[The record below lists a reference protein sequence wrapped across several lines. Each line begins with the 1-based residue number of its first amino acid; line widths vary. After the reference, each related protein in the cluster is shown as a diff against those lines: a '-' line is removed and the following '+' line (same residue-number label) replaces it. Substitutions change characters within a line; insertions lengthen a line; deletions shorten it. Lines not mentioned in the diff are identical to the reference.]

1 MSIFSSKK
9 QTNNKEKEKEKKV
22 EKTVNEEKKD
32 KKEKGKKEV
41 KKETSIKQQSNQ
53 KNRIVF
59 NNKNYLFIKH
69 PHVTEKSQS
78 LKEYRQYVF
87 QTINDAN
94 KSEVKKAIEQIY
106 NVKVEKVRMLEMP
119 AKKRRAGATF
129 GKKSGYKKAVVT
141 LKEGYQIEVIP
152 QK

>member
-1 MSIFSSKK
+1 MQMTLLEEVSSEAKPFLK
-9 QTNNKEKEKEKKV
+9 WA
-22 EKTVNEEKKD
+22 
-32 KKEKGKKEV
+32 GG
-41 KKETSIKQQSNQ
+41 
-53 KNRIVF
+53 
-59 NNKNYLFIKH
+59 
-69 PHVTEKSQS
+69 KSQL